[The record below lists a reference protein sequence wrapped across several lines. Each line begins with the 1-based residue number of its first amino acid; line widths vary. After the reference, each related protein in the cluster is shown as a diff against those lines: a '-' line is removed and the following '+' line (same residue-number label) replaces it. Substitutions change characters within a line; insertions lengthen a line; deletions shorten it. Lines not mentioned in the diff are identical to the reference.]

1 MPVSRPPTRA
11 RRVRRSSGSLTLT
24 DVARM
29 AGVSPITVSRALN
42 NPARL
47 TPETLAKVQEA
58 VARTGYVPNRV
69 AGGLASSRSRLVAA
83 LVPTIAS
90 PVFLETIQALTDALD
105 ADGYQLM
112 LGQGGYGE
120 TREDKL
126 LDAIIARRPDGVI
139 LTGVMHSPEGRK
151 KLAAAGIPVVET
163 WDLTPTPIDMLVG
176 FSHEKAGAAV
186 AEYLLYRG
194 SRRPGIVSADDHRAG
209 LRRRG
214 FVEAAAR
221 GGVTEVPAELMPTP
235 TTLGAGRRALAKL
248 LDAHPDIDAVFCSS
262 DILALGA
269 LTEARARGIRVPE
282 ELRVFGFGDNNFA
295 ADTHPALSTVR
306 IDGTAIGRQAARF
319 VIDRLAGRPI
329 PQRIVDLGFKLI
341 GRASA

>member
-1 MPVSRPPTRA
+1 
-11 RRVRRSSGSLTLT
+11 VRRSSGSLTLT

-42 NPARL
+42 NPAQL

-58 VARTGYVPNRV
+58 VARTGFVPNRV

-221 GGVTEVPAELMPTP
+221 GGVTDVPAELMPTP

-248 LDAHPDIDAVFCSS
+248 LEAHPDIDAVFCSS